1 MAAINN
7 INNNIEMMLC
17 TKERNTK
24 IVNTKIAKIN
34 KEINIREKYIGA
46 LDNHIRLT
54 KEYIKT
60 IKESQELGKKRI
72 SLIQDTND
80 KLQAL
85 LDRNS
90 SKIDISD
97 VKLLDRQLD
106 TLSKKDSA
114 LKVQTSAVEAKIEK
128 LAVKVDFVEK
138 QITKLAASSNTEEI
152 TSFKAKQAK
161 TDFAVGYRPTAYQIA
176 NLEISKNSQE
186 NNDFDISDTLFQQK
200 IRYSQQNIY
209 ESIVNSF
216 LKKLV

>member
-17 TKERNTK
+17 TNKRNTQ

-60 IKESQELGKKRI
+60 IKESQELGEKRI
-72 SLIQDTND
+72 SLLQDTND

-90 SKIDISD
+90 CKIDISD
-97 VKLLDRQLD
+97 VKLLDRQLN
-106 TLSKKDSA
+106 TFSKKDNI
-114 LKVQTSAVEAKIEK
+114 LKIQASTVDAKIEK

-152 TSFKAKQAK
+152 TSFKAKQGK

-176 NLEISKNSQE
+176 KLEISKNSQE